1 MAGGDIW
8 AVITVEDLE
17 ASVELVVFG
26 NALEASSDALVNDS
40 IVLVR
45 GRIDHKDRDKTC
57 IIVQQ
62 VERFAPTREEI
73 LEATAAAAKAA
84 EPPRPLHLRVDA
96 TLLPATALAE
106 LKEILQGFPGDSE
119 VVIELSTSS
128 GPRWVRLGPE
138 FRVSLGA
145 GLHAELGELLG
156 RALLAEQELP
166 RLAAS
171 A

>member
-1 MAGGDIW
+1 
-8 AVITVEDLE
+8 
-17 ASVELVVFG
+17 VFG
-26 NALEASSDALVNDS
+26 NALEASRDALVNDS

-62 VERFAPTREEI
+62 IERFEPTREEV
-73 LEATAAAAKAA
+73 LEATAAAAKTA
-84 EPPRPLHLRVDA
+84 EPPRPLELRVDA

-106 LKEILQGFPGDSE
+106 LKELLQGFPGDSE

-128 GPRWVRLGPE
+128 GPRRVRLGPE

-156 RALLAEQELP
+156 RALLAEQEPP
-166 RLAAS
+166 RIAAS